1 MSLFLIWNTVSS
13 QEISFQK
20 EEEKIVELAKNIL
33 EGKTDSLRH
42 DASIKLK
49 NVFIKLLNAKKSYL
63 HEFKDLEHI
72 SILQPKDKK
81 FKLITWFVPYINGTF
96 EYFGIIQKCNKRGKK
111 CELYFLKDKLELSQ
125 NNHNS
130 NLTLNNWYGCLY
142 YDIISIKIKKDTYYT
157 LLGWD
162 GNNETTTK
170 KIIDVLRVDKNQK
183 PNLGADIFNNNKQ
196 RIIIEYASKYPIS
209 LKYDTE
215 LEYIVF
221 DHLEP
226 IDEISIDNFNFY
238 APNLSYD
245 VFKKTES
252 GWKLEQE
259 IYLNNKK

>member
-1 MSLFLIWNTVSS
+1 M
-13 QEISFQK
+13 
-20 EEEKIVELAKNIL
+20 
-33 EGKTDSLRH
+33 
-42 DASIKLK
+42 
-49 NVFIKLLNAKKSYL
+49 
-63 HEFKDLEHI
+63 EHI

-196 RIIIEYASKYPIS
+196 RIIIEYAQGY
-209 LKYDTE
+209 
-215 LEYIVF
+215 
-221 DHLEP
+221 
-226 IDEISIDNFNFY
+226 
-238 APNLSYD
+238 
-245 VFKKTES
+245 
-252 GWKLEQE
+252 
-259 IYLNNKK
+259 

>member
-1 MSLFLIWNTVSS
+1 M
-13 QEISFQK
+13 
-20 EEEKIVELAKNIL
+20 
-33 EGKTDSLRH
+33 
-42 DASIKLK
+42 
-49 NVFIKLLNAKKSYL
+49 
-63 HEFKDLEHI
+63 
-72 SILQPKDKK
+72 
-81 FKLITWFVPYINGTF
+81 
-96 EYFGIIQKCNKRGKK
+96 
-111 CELYFLKDKLELSQ
+111 
-125 NNHNS
+125 
-130 NLTLNNWYGCLY
+130 
-142 YDIISIKIKKDTYYT
+142 
-157 LLGWD
+157 
-162 GNNETTTK
+162 
-170 KIIDVLRVDKNQK
+170 DKNQK

-245 VFKKTES
+245 VFKKTKS